1 MPVAMPARSA
11 RPWLRSMPPCVARRR
26 KHRLPKLRQPAQH
39 PLLTQPLRPRLLLQ
53 ACPLMKPHRL
63 LSRAR
68 ARLLPRVKP
77 LLRPWPRPNPPSL
90 LWRCGAMTAPA
101 KRKQKP
107 LQVATAAAMADPASA
122 VRVPGLTE
130 APVAQV
136 SVAVSALA
144 TAVVV
149 AKAVMSARTAVRVW
163 AMPLS
168 VLSAKPWSA
177 PKCRCAN
184 WPRKRTAKP

>member
-39 PLLTQPLRPRLLLQ
+39 PQWTQPLRPRLLLQ

-136 SVAVSALA
+136 SALA